1 MEKVL
6 LNAKIRTGSGTSA
19 AKKVRALGFVPAI
32 VYAKKENPIQVGV
45 NHKELIKLVHKYGE
59 TAIINLK
66 LDNNGAITDYP
77 VIIKE
82 IQIDHIKNNVL
93 HVDFK
98 LINMTEKIRVHVPLV
113 TKGDSDA
120 PGVKEGGIL
129 EHVLHEIE
137 IESLPMNLPKQIVVD
152 VSGLKVGESIHVRD
166 LIMDE
171 GVHVISNPDQVA
183 VLVKYEA
190 VEKPEEEAVVEPSSG
205 EPEVIKKGKT
215 DEDEA
220 KK

>member
-6 LNAKIRTGSGTSA
+6 LNAKIRAGSGTSGA
-19 AKKVRALGFVPAI
+19 RKVRAEGLVPGI
-32 VYAKKENPIQVGV
+32 VYAKKENPIQVAV

-66 LDNNGAITDYP
+66 LDNNGALTDNP

-82 IQIDHIKNNVL
+82 IQIDHMKNIVL

-98 LINMTEKIRVHVPLV
+98 LINMNEKIRVHVPLV
-113 TKGDSDA
+113 SKGDNDA
-120 PGVKEGGIL
+120 PGVKAGGVL

-137 IESLPMNLPKQIVVD
+137 IESLPMSLPKQILVD
-152 VSGLKVGESIHVRD
+152 VSGLKIGEAIHVRD
-166 LIMDE
+166 LIVDE
-171 GVHVISNPDQVA
+171 GVQVISNLDQVA
-183 VLVKYEA
+183 ILVKYKAEEKAEEETA
-190 VEKPEEEAVVEPSSG
+190 VETSSG

-220 KK
+220 NS